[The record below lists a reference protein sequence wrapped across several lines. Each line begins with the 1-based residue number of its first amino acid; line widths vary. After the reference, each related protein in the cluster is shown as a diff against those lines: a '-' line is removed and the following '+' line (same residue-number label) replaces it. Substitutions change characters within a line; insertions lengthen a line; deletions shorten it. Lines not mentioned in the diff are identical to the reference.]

1 MEPAAPASD
10 IETSAPLRGRRPDTL
25 TALRVV
31 VRRELGGWFDAPI
44 AWLAVAAALFASS
57 AWFMNEF
64 FLAGQLDMTPYFT
77 RLPLVYVLF
86 VPALTLRLWSE
97 DLRSRTF
104 ELWMTLPLRPVEIV
118 LGKYLAGLAVLT
130 LFLLGTLPIV
140 VLLCALGSPDLG
152 RIASGYAGAFLLG
165 ALFFAVGQLV
175 SALTSEAVLAFL
187 GAALAAF
194 VLVASGS
201 ERVIAVLDGL
211 APALAPGRRL
221 ADSFSPLP
229 RYDEFVAG
237 SIGVA
242 PLVYFA
248 ATIAALLALNVFVA
262 TRDRA

>member
-1 MEPAAPASD
+1 MESRASD
-10 IETSAPLRGRRPDTL
+10 TASPAPLRGRRPDTL

-31 VRRELGGWFDAPI
+31 VRRELGGWFDAPV

-64 FLAGQLDMTPYFT
+64 FLAGQLDMTPYFE

-104 ELWMTLPLRPVEIV
+104 ELWMTLPLRPAEIV
-118 LGKYLAGLAVLT
+118 LGKYLAGLAVLA

-140 VLLCALGSPDLG
+140 VLLCSLGSPDLG

-165 ALFFAVGQLV
+165 AQLFAAGQLV
-175 SALTSEAVLAFL
+175 SALTAEAVLAFL

-194 VLVASGS
+194 VLVASGA
-201 ERVIAVLDGL
+201 ERVVAVLDGL
-211 APALAPGRRL
+211 APALAPGRHF
-221 ADSFSPLP
+221 ADFVSPLP
-229 RYDEFVAG
+229 RYESFVAG
-237 SIGVA
+237 SVGLA

-248 ATIAALLALNVFVA
+248 ATIAACLALNVFVA